1 MVVYVFRWLLCSYL
15 GVHAVTKE
23 LLCCCLGVQVVAM

>member
-1 MVVYVFRWLLCSYL
+1 MWLLCSCL

-23 LLCCCLGVQVVAM
+23 LLCGCLGVQVVAM

>member
-1 MVVYVFRWLLCSYL
+1 MVTKELLCGCL
-15 GVHAVTKE
+15 GVQVVTKE